1 MSVAL
6 YTTPKAVQEVLTRNE
21 ADPVDVEGNAASTD
35 EQDVIEK
42 NIVRAGSEIDSKLG
56 SKYTV
61 PFSPVPPL
69 IEMITVAIAAY
80 YSDLTYRESRD
91 YATNLNPVYLRY
103 QDAEALL
110 LQLQQGTAVIP
121 PDGTTPVDP
130 TLGSGS
136 IVVQTITRP
145 PLFGPCDFDIYGC
158 GVSAAPYW
166 TADGWGQG

>member
-1 MSVAL
+1 MSGVL
-6 YTTPKAVQEVLTRNE
+6 YATPKAVQEVLVRDE
-21 ADPVDVEGNAASTD
+21 ADPIDVEGTAASTD
-35 EQDVIEK
+35 EQDVITK
-42 NIVRAGSEIDSKLG
+42 NIVRAGAEIDSKLG

-69 IEMITVAIAAY
+69 IEMIAVAIAAY
-80 YSDLTYRESRD
+80 YSDLSYRETRD
-91 YATNLNPVYLRY
+91 YGSALNPVYLRY

-110 LQLQQGTAVIP
+110 LQLQTGQAVIP

-130 TLGSGS
+130 TQSAGTV
-136 IVVQTITRP
+136 VVQTITRP

-158 GVSAAPYW
+158 GMSAAPYW